1 MRRLGSCVSTVV
13 GFMFFTLLLTLLLG
27 PAIAIEVS
35 GVNVPG
41 VVTARHERILVRAGV
56 WNRLLE
62 VEARTASSPITNDEG
77 AAERGALIAVEPE
90 LYDKLR
96 VGDTVEL
103 RYVALTILNG
113 LPNNGFARFSAQPP
127 LGTLIA
133 SARPLLP
140 YVLGV
145 ALWLV
150 LLFSWAKWRSD
161 WIAALLF
168 ILMVGGGLY
177 IGSGWP
183 PPAPGGP
190 REATIATVRDMH
202 RVDRVWGGR
211 RTEAEDAVQPY
222 DIVELEFV
230 PSGASGPVVA
240 VDLVDAN
247 SVPGLAKG
255 ARLPIHY
262 SVEQHRWAQLDAAAR
277 TYPWKNM
284 RSFGIIAVIGLVFVG
299 GWILVRRRS
308 RSAGKPSSP
317 SAP

>member
-1 MRRLGSCVSTVV
+1 MRRRGSCVSTVV
-13 GFMFFTLLLTLLLG
+13 GFVFFTLLLTLLLG

-56 WNRLLE
+56 WNRQLE
-62 VEARTASSPITNDEG
+62 IEARSASSLTTNDE
-77 AAERGALIAVEPE
+77 AATERGALIAVEPE

-103 RYVALTILNG
+103 RYVALSVLNG
-113 LPNNGFARFSAQPP
+113 LPNNSFARLTAQPP
-127 LGTLIA
+127 LGTLTA

-140 YVLGV
+140 YVLSAV
-145 ALWLV
+145 LWLV
-150 LLFSWAKWRSD
+150 LLFLWAKWRSD

-190 REATIATVRDMH
+190 RAAAIATVRDMH

-277 TYPWKNM
+277 TFPWKNM

-299 GWILVRRRS
+299 GWVLVRRRS
-308 RSAGKPSSP
+308 RNVSKPGSP
-317 SAP
+317 CAP